1 MKSKPPWHISQNHP
15 DSQCQPKSHRL
26 SRLLRCHPEEFNGL
40 VFWNISFSIYRTAA
54 FLVGAACAEHSLSKV
69 GSMFLHICLAFAF
82 TKDWNLKW
90 INGHSFPL
98 LGDSRFLGENMLQ
111 KKEKVR
117 KDCTSTSLSPSEVKF
132 DSVNPQPT
140 RDPIRQDWRDE
151 GWVMLGTWLCFHLQ
165 LFHLIPQSS
174 VQGMAGIQGGMLP
187 GPLVLLFNRH
197 YLILFSNWYFNGLTS
212 PVQQKTYWFSKEQC
226 RSLVPWSWSLCGDEP
241 Q

>member
-1 MKSKPPWHISQNHP
+1 MIGFYIW
-15 DSQCQPKSHRL
+15 
-26 SRLLRCHPEEFNGL
+26 
-40 VFWNISFSIYRTAA
+40 YRASA

-69 GSMFLHICLAFAF
+69 GSIFLHICLAFAF

-90 INGHSFPL
+90 KNGHSFPL

-111 KKEKVR
+111 KKGKVR
-117 KDCTSTSLSPSEVKF
+117 KGCTSTSLSPSEVKL
-132 DSVNPQPT
+132 DSVNPHPT

-212 PVQQKTYWFSKEQC
+212 PGATKDLLVFKRAMSFTCPVKLKSLWRWTSVTWS
-226 RSLVPWSWSLCGDEP
+226 SLVSRI
-241 Q
+241 